1 MEPGKTRNPAWTFTF
16 DLLTQRPNAA
26 ANMHQEINVTHAKI
40 PLFLAA
46 SALALG
52 LVACGPENPASEAR
66 NATEVALDD
75 NTTVAT
81 ETVDPGVIN
90 FVEKA
95 SLSDMYEIESAKLA
109 LERSK
114 VQSIKDYAQAML
126 DAHTTSSN
134 ELKPLAAGALVTP
147 PTQLDNSFTSQM
159 EQLREASVE
168 DFDDRY
174 LDQQTEAHENT
185 LSLMNDFASNGKDA
199 GLQSFAQKMAPIVD
213 AHLKQVKALDDSP
226 ADDVTQSP
234 S

>member
-1 MEPGKTRNPAWTFTF
+1 MFTF
-16 DLLTQRPNAA
+16 DLLTWRRCAA
-26 ANMHQEINVTHAKI
+26 ANKHQEINVTHAKI

-46 SALALG
+46 STLALG
-52 LVACGPENPASEAR
+52 LIACGPENPASEAR
-66 NATEVALDD
+66 NATEIALDD

-126 DAHTTSSN
+126 DAHTASSN

-147 PTQLDNSFTSQM
+147 PTQLDNHFTSQM

-185 LSLMNDFASNGKDA
+185 LNLLRDFANNGKDT
-199 GLQSFAQKMAPIVD
+199 GLQSFAQKMAPIVE
-213 AHLKQVKALDDSP
+213 AHLTQVKALDDQG
-226 ADDVTQSP
+226 ADEATQP

>member
-1 MEPGKTRNPAWTFTF
+1 MFTF
-16 DLLTQRPNAA
+16 EILTRWRCAA
-26 ANMHQEINVTHAKI
+26 ANKHQEINVTQAKI

-52 LVACGPENPASEAR
+52 LVACGPSNPASEAH

-81 ETVDPGVIN
+81 ETVDSGVIN

-126 DAHTTSSN
+126 DAHTTASG

-147 PTQLDNSFTSQM
+147 PTQLDNHFMGQLD
-159 EQLREASVE
+159 QLREASVE

-174 LDQQTEAHENT
+174 IDQQTEAHENT
-185 LSLMNDFASNGKDA
+185 LSLMKDFAANGKDA
-199 GLQSFAQKMAPIVD
+199 SLQSFAQKMAPIVD

-226 ADDVTQSP
+226 ADDVTQPP

>member
-1 MEPGKTRNPAWTFTF
+1 MVVHV
-16 DLLTQRPNAA
+16 DHLTWRRSAA
-26 ANMHQEINVTHAKI
+26 ATKHQEINVTQAKI
-40 PLFLAA
+40 PLFIAA

-66 NATEVALDD
+66 NATEIALDD
-75 NTTVAT
+75 NTVVAT
-81 ETVDPGVIN
+81 EAVDSGVIN

-95 SLSDMYEIESAKLA
+95 SLSDMYEIEAAKLA
-109 LERSK
+109 LDRTK

-126 DAHTTSSN
+126 DAHTASST

-147 PTQLDNSFTSQM
+147 PTQLDNHFTGQL
-159 EQLREASVE
+159 EQLRNASVE

-185 LSLMNDFASNGKDA
+185 LNLMRDFASNGKDPN
-199 GLQSFAQKMAPIVD
+199 LQAFARKMAPIVE
-213 AHLKQVKALDDSP
+213 AHLTQAKALDDSP
-226 ADDVTQSP
+226 ADDVTQPP

>member
-1 MEPGKTRNPAWTFTF
+1 M
-16 DLLTQRPNAA
+16 DVHVQLLTWWRNAA
-26 ANMHQEINVTHAKI
+26 ANKHQEMNVTQAKI

-95 SLSDMYEIESAKLA
+95 SLSGMYEIESAKLA

-114 VQSIKDYAQAML
+114 VQSVKDFAQAML
-126 DAHTTSSN
+126 DAHTTASN

-147 PTQLDNSFTSQM
+147 PTQLDNHFTGQLD
-159 EQLREASVE
+159 QLREASVE

-174 LDQQTEAHENT
+174 IDQQTEAHENT
-185 LSLMNDFASNGKDA
+185 LSLMKDFAANGKDA
-199 GLQSFAQKMAPIVD
+199 SLQAFAQKMTPVVE
-213 AHLKQVKALDDSP
+213 AHLTQVKALDDSP
-226 ADDVTQSP
+226 ADDVTKAP